1 MNGLLSDCE
10 DPPDRADDTVSSRLR
25 TLRLCEDPPNR
36 ADDAF
41 SSRAMS
47 LLFCEVIELLLEV
60 TDSEDRKSVV

>member
-10 DPPDRADDTVSSRLR
+10 DPPDRADDTV
-25 TLRLCEDPPNR
+25 
-36 ADDAF
+36 

-60 TDSEDRKSVV
+60 TDSEMLNTRFANEVLIAE

>member
-1 MNGLLSDCE
+1 MGLSDRDE
-10 DPPDRADDTVSSRLR
+10 PPD
-25 TLRLCEDPPNR
+25 R

-60 TDSEDRKSVV
+60 TDSEMLNTRFADEVLIAE